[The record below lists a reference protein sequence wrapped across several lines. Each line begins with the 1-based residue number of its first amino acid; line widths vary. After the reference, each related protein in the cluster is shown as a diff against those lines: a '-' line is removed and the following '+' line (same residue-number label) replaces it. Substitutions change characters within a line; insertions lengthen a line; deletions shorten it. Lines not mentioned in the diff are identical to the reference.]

1 MVKVVAGIALLAYAV
16 LLATW
21 VAREHRRMLRRERA
35 FTEAVRAEEQA
46 KTAALIEQLRE
57 RQ

>member
-1 MVKVVAGIALLAYAV
+1 MSIVLGLALIAYAV

-21 VAREHRRMLRRERA
+21 VVREHRRMLRRERA

-46 KTAALIEQLRE
+46 RTTALIEQMRG

>member
-1 MVKVVAGIALLAYAV
+1 MVNIAAGLALLAYAV

-21 VAREHRRMLRRERA
+21 VVREHRRMTRRERA
-35 FTEAVRAEEQA
+35 FTEAGRAEEQA
-46 KTAALIEQLRE
+46 RTAALINELRE

>member
-1 MVKVVAGIALLAYAV
+1 MNIVIGLALIVYAV
-16 LLATW
+16 LLAAW
-21 VAREHRRMLRRERA
+21 VVREHRRMLRRERA

-46 KTAALIEQLRE
+46 RTTALIEQMRG

>member
-1 MVKVVAGIALLAYAV
+1 MSIVLGLALIAYAV

-21 VAREHRRMLRRERA
+21 VVREHLRMLRRERA

-46 KTAALIEQLRE
+46 RTTALIEQMRG